1 MRRALGAA
9 LGLCLIVPSV
19 RSASRATVFV
29 GARVVD
35 GGTVIEDAVIVVR
48 DGKLS
53 AIGPRAKV
61 AIAPDAD
68 RVDVAGKTI
77 IPGLINAHGHVGET
91 VGLQSGPEL
100 YTEENVKRQ
109 LALFARYGITTVVSL
124 GGDQD
129 AAFRLRDA
137 QDQDKGA
144 PDRARIFP
152 SGPVLAPATP
162 EEARRQVAELA
173 PRKPDF
179 VKIRVDDNLGTTAK
193 MAPEV
198 YRAVIDEAHRQK
210 LRVAAH
216 LYYLDDAKGLLKAGV
231 DFVAHSIRDK
241 DVDDE
246 LIGLLKAKDVCVC
259 PTLMRE
265 VSTFVYELEP
275 AFFADP
281 FFLRDAD
288 KSVLDQL
295 RDPKRQ
301 GVVRA
306 SKSAQQYKLAL
317 EMAKRNLKRLSDAG
331 VRIAMGTDTG
341 PPGRFQGY
349 FEHEELRLMAEAGMT
364 PRQILAAATTDA
376 ARCMQAT
383 GRLGTLQPGA
393 WADLVVLGKNPL
405 DDIANARTIESV
417 WVGGAK
423 IAR

>member
-1 MRRALGAA
+1 MRKALGVA
-9 LGLCLIVPSV
+9 LGLCLFLPSV

-29 GARVVD
+29 GARAID
-35 GGTVIEDAVIVVR
+35 GTLIEDSVIVVR
-48 DGKLS
+48 DGKVA
-53 AIGPRAKV
+53 AIGPRAKLSIP
-61 AIAPDAD
+61 ADAD
-68 RVDVAGKTI
+68 RIDVAGKTI
-77 IPGLINAHGHVGET
+77 IPGMINAHGHVGET
-91 VGLQSGPEL
+91 VGLSTGAEL

-109 LALFARYGITTVVSL
+109 LALYARYGVTTVVTL
-124 GGDQD
+124 GGDQE

-137 QDQDKGA
+137 QGKGVL
-144 PDRARIFP
+144 DRARIFP

-162 EEARRQVAELA
+162 EEARKQVAELA
-173 PRKPDF
+173 PKKPDF
-179 VKIRVDDNLGTTAK
+179 VKIRVDDNLGTTPK
-193 MAPEV
+193 MPPEV
-198 YRAVIDEAHRQK
+198 YRAVIDEAHRHN

-241 DVDDE
+241 EVDAE
-246 LIGLLKAKDVCVC
+246 LIGLLKAQDVCVC

-265 VSTFVYELEP
+265 VSTFVYESEP
-275 AFFADP
+275 VFFADP

-288 KSVLDQL
+288 KSVLDRL
-295 RDPKRQ
+295 REAKRQ
-301 GVVRA
+301 EAVRA

-317 EMAKRNLKRLSDAG
+317 ELAKRNLKRLSDAG

-364 PRQILAAATTDA
+364 PRQILSAATTDA
-376 ARCMQAT
+376 ARCMKAT

-393 WADLVVLGKNPL
+393 WADLVVLAKNPL

-417 WVGGAK
+417 WLGGVK

>member
-1 MRRALGAA
+1 MRKLLGVA
-9 LGLCLIVPSV
+9 LGLSLLIPSV

-48 DGKLS
+48 DGKVA
-53 AIGPRAKV
+53 AIGSRSKV
-61 AIAPDAD
+61 AIAADAE
-68 RVDVAGKTI
+68 RIDVAGKTI
-77 IPGLINAHGHVGET
+77 IAGMINAHGHVGET
-91 VGLQSGPEL
+91 VGLKSGAEL

-109 LALFARYGITTVVSL
+109 LALYARYGITTVVSL

-137 QDQDKGA
+137 QDKGA
-144 PDRARIFP
+144 LDRARIFP

-162 EEARRQVAELA
+162 QEARKQVAELA
-173 PRKPDF
+173 ARKPDF
-179 VKIRVDDNLGTTAK
+179 VKIRVDDNLGTTPK
-193 MAPEV
+193 MSPEI
-198 YRAVIDEAHRQK
+198 YRAVIDEAHRQN

-216 LYYLDDAKGLLKAGV
+216 LYYLDDAKGLLKAGA

-241 DVDDE
+241 EVDQE

-265 VSTFVYELEP
+265 VSTFVYEREP

-288 KSVLDQL
+288 KSILDQL

-301 GVVRA
+301 EGVRA
-306 SKSAQQYKLAL
+306 SKSAQQYKLSL

-341 PPGRFQGY
+341 PPGRFQGF
-349 FEHEELRLMAEAGMT
+349 FEHEELRLMAESGMT

-376 ARCMQAT
+376 ARCMKAT

-405 DDIANARTIESV
+405 DDIANARAIESV
-417 WVGGAK
+417 WVGGMK